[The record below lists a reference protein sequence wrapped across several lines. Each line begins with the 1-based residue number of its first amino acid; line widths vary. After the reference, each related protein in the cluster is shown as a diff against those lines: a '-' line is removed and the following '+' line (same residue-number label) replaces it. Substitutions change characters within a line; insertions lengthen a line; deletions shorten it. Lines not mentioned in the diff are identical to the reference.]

1 MSRTSSVSRSHE
13 LRRGRGTGV
22 ATPGSGGAT
31 WVTRPDYEGCEARD
45 PFPARAATNMQSHA
59 AIHPVMLSRRA
70 LLASASGL
78 ACALTL
84 GRVTALHAAAAKVSG
99 RAEAQTAA
107 ALENLL
113 VHVYDSVLALP
124 RSVSGA
130 GSAAISHVLSA
141 FRMHHAAHA
150 EMFNTVA
157 DTLGGAR
164 QTAVDGAM
172 DDAVVA
178 PALSTLR
185 GPADVLGLL
194 TNVESIV
201 AATHV
206 QFSGTAGDAR
216 ALAALCSIAPVEAE
230 HAALLQTFSALL
242 SAGAPELVALPPD
255 TQALPAAAG
264 SAGFALSS
272 LPVSQARRAGEEVR

>member
-1 MSRTSSVSRSHE
+1 
-13 LRRGRGTGV
+13 
-22 ATPGSGGAT
+22 
-31 WVTRPDYEGCEARD
+31 
-45 PFPARAATNMQSHA
+45 MQSHA

-185 GPADVLGLL
+185 GLL